1 MSVTVPALL
10 ATMGSRRY
18 YVSKMSAS
26 NLSGQ
31 VSIASELSDWREL
44 TLNELYQR
52 KLNERRVEQEIAP
65 YLAKSKDR
73 FFGSIIVWILNS
85 DVVTFEPV
93 SDHISVSAAYSAA
106 ARSMGFLVID
116 GGRSGDQSGLV
127 ALDGQHRLAAL
138 RRVVQGHTDGPEAGK
153 VRDDE
158 VAVIF
163 VQDDDVKSARDLFT
177 VLNRS
182 ARRVSRSDVVLMSE
196 VDGAAIIARNLA
208 ASKLLAPNGI
218 DSDPLIKWEKNTIA
232 NNDRELT
239 TLNALYEIIQL
250 VAGRQKID
258 LQADEDAGVPPAQAD
273 MDKVEAEALAW
284 LTILFETSPDFAAC
298 RFDPLKIVAM
308 RKEGNFSLLMKPI
321 GLNAFFR
328 AVVVALDPSGGA
340 MTDVKEVIRRLLAL
354 DWDLKSNFWKGILVN
369 AKGNVV
375 RQKDD
380 IALGGDLAAW
390 MIAGTDS
397 AVPFQESLIE
407 RYRSQLGRRDAALPT
422 PKRFS

>member
-1 MSVTVPALL
+1 
-10 ATMGSRRY
+10 
-18 YVSKMSAS
+18 
-26 NLSGQ
+26 
-31 VSIASELSDWREL
+31 
-44 TLNELYQR
+44 
-52 KLNERRVEQEIAP
+52 
-65 YLAKSKDR
+65 
-73 FFGSIIVWILNS
+73 
-85 DVVTFEPV
+85 
-93 SDHISVSAAYSAA
+93 
-106 ARSMGFLVID
+106 
-116 GGRSGDQSGLV
+116 
-127 ALDGQHRLAAL
+127 
-138 RRVVQGHTDGPEAGK
+138 
-153 VRDDE
+153 
-158 VAVIF
+158 
-163 VQDDDVKSARDLFT
+163 
-177 VLNRS
+177 
-182 ARRVSRSDVVLMSE
+182 
-196 VDGAAIIARNLA
+196 
-208 ASKLLAPNGI
+208 
-218 DSDPLIKWEKNTIA
+218 
-232 NNDRELT
+232 
-239 TLNALYEIIQL
+239 
-250 VAGRQKID
+250 
-258 LQADEDAGVPPAQAD
+258 

-298 RFDPLKIVAM
+298 RFDPLKIIAM
-308 RKEGNFSLLMKPI
+308 RREGNFSLLMKPI